1 MKHAANK
8 TAQRSIAQQSFTNIH
23 SDTTRRQALIPRVL
37 ELVRMDPIKKIISS
51 ELRFAY

>member
-8 TAQRSIAQQSFTNIH
+8 TAQRSIAQESLTNMH
-23 SDTTRRQALIPRVL
+23 SDTTRRQALIPR
-37 ELVRMDPIKKIISS
+37 VRMDPIKKIISS